1 MKETFTMSR
10 QTDSATTDRLS
21 GAELRVWLD
30 WLGLD
35 GAEAAKVLGVRH
47 DTVRRWVTEREPIPV
62 RIGDELQAIEEAT
75 ALAVGS
81 LVDALK
87 DMRDPG
93 VLIYRTDADMWAERP
108 EIKPYPARWWRM
120 VVARASVEI
129 PGVEIAYAGATVR

>member
-1 MKETFTMSR
+1 M
-10 QTDSATTDRLS
+10 
-21 GAELRVWLD
+21 
-30 WLGLD
+30 
-35 GAEAAKVLGVRH
+35 
-47 DTVRRWVTEREPIPV
+47 
-62 RIGDELQAIEEAT
+62 
-75 ALAVGS
+75 
-81 LVDALK
+81 VDALK

>member
-1 MKETFTMSR
+1 MSR